1 MTATTAQGRKAL
13 IELLTNNNITSRLI
27 EHPAVFTV
35 ETMMEHL
42 GDIQDGLVTKNLFLK
57 DKKKKLWLLTAVHS
71 KEVKLAELAKTVGAP
86 GGLRFAD
93 EAVMIEKLGVAQGCA
108 TPLAIFNDSS
118 NDVRLI
124 VDSDL
129 LKDNTMVYSHPM
141 ENTATLGMTSADFR
155 KFIESTKHEPIV
167 VDL

>member
-1 MTATTAQGRKAL
+1 MAATKQGRKAL
-13 IELLTNNNITSRLI
+13 MDFLTNNSITSKVI

-35 ETMMEHL
+35 NTMIEHL
-42 GDIQDGLVTKNLFLK
+42 GGIEDGLVTKNLFLK

-93 EAVMIEKLGVAQGCA
+93 ESVMIEKLGVAQGCA
-108 TPLAIFNDSS
+108 TPLAIFNDSE

-129 LKDNTMVYSHPM
+129 LKEDTMVYSHPM
-141 ENTATLGMTSADFR
+141 ENTATIGMTSADFKR
-155 KFIESTKHEPIV
+155 FITFTKHEPVI

>member
-1 MTATTAQGRKAL
+1 MAACRGRK
-13 IELLTNNNITSRLI
+13 ELMEMLVNNSIQTKVI
-27 EHPAVFTV
+27 EHPAVYTV

-42 GDIQDGLVTKNLFLK
+42 KNIDGLVTKNLFLK

-71 KEVKLAELAKTVGAP
+71 KEVKLADVGKAVGASN
-86 GGLRFAD
+86 LRFAD

-108 TPLAIFNDSS
+108 TPLAIFNDIN

-129 LKDNTMVYSHPM
+129 LKENTMVYAHPM
-141 ENTATLGMTSADFR
+141 ENTATLGMSSEDFK
-155 KFIESTKHEPIV
+155 KFIECSKHEPIS
-167 VDL
+167 LAL